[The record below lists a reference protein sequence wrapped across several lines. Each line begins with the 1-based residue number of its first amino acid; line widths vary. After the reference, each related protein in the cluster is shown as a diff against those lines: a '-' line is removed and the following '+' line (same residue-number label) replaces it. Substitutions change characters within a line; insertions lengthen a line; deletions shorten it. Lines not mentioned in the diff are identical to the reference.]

1 MANNSKILIYILGG
15 FVIIVLLL
23 AASKN
28 LNNHYEKQY
37 LVIDNKIKEAA
48 KKCYEE
54 NNCEGNITLKDLYTK
69 EYIEIQYDPK
79 TKEKMDE
86 NKCITYD
93 NKEINF
99 CS

>member
-1 MANNSKILIYILGG
+1 MANSNKINIYIIGAIV
-15 FVIIVLLL
+15 VIVFLL
-23 AASKN
+23 AAQKN

-37 LVIDNKIKEAA
+37 LVIDNKIKEVA
-48 KKCYEE
+48 KKCYED
-54 NNCEGNITLKDLYTK
+54 NNCEGKITLKDLYEK
-69 EYIEIQYDPK
+69 EYLEIQYDPK
-79 TKEKMDE
+79 TKEKMNE